1 MCKFAVYSN
10 SPLLPPKKNKF
21 APIPVGFH
29 FSIFLGR
36 WSSVVIEKVGVPL
49 RRLRGRGQGSLGA
62 LTLGSQATD
71 SALVSGHVLVRG
83 SETLWL
89 QLGIITSTTITTNY
103 L

>member
-10 SPLLPPKKNKF
+10 SPLLPPKKNKI
-21 APIPVGFH
+21 APVPVGFH

-71 SALVSGHVLVRG
+71 SALGFRPCPGQGQRNFVATVG
-83 SETLWL
+83 
-89 QLGIITSTTITTNY
+89 NY
-103 L
+103 HHQPH

>member
-36 WSSVVIEKVGVPL
+36 WSSVVIEKVGFPL
-49 RRLRGRGQGSLGA
+49 RACVDEDKVRLARSHWVRKRRIARWFPAMSWSGA
-62 LTLGSQATD
+62 AKLCGYSWELSHQP
-71 SALVSGHVLVRG
+71 
-83 SETLWL
+83 
-89 QLGIITSTTITTNY
+89 Q
-103 L
+103 